1 MKNNYQNEPPT
12 VFISYAHEGNL
23 GERVAELSDWL
34 QDKGVQVITDHPYK
48 NRPPE
53 EGWRAWMQHNIEDCD
68 LVLIVCSKRYKALF
82 ERRDVADQGGRGVSW
97 ESAIVTSELYGSR
110 MHNRRFYP
118 ILSDDGDHCYI
129 PAVLSDWDNGHRF
142 PSGNDRILSLIR
154 DEVKVPVP
162 KKPFQQLL
170 PREISGSN
178 DPRILPREGEVI
190 GREDEVAKVLA
201 FLTGSERIAAVCGHV
216 TGSGGIGKTEVCKEA
231 LRRWLGS
238 NSADRTFWI
247 PVVDD
252 ADALRL
258 IGQLGEAIGLSTETI
273 AELKDVSQLRPYL
286 PRALYYFDNLESVA
300 ESPGGINLLRTLS
313 HMPGIRLLASSRV
326 PLDGV
331 LGRSLFVG
339 PLDTDSAVQ
348 LFRKCWTGGDLPD
361 ACELGEFLIK
371 QLGGHALSIAL
382 VARLGRAYG
391 WGTLRTKWDEKGT
404 ALAKTRKP
412 DGRLDSLDISFS
424 LTMELLQDSPG
435 ALDLW
440 QFSALFPDGLDEET
454 LELWCK
460 VSGYPQARVSLAEH
474 HLLSINDH
482 VTMLPPIARYSL
494 DSAGCDNNPDRGFNW
509 TRARRHA
516 YDYFLK
522 LSHHASDIASD
533 DEAIEARSKTSQ
545 QLWAIE
551 QLFKTDIDS
560 GNPDKE
566 RIRQLHRQLQNVYM
580 FNILAGRSALAYVNR
595 MLGDTM
601 SLKALGD
608 LESRLGNVDQARVH
622 YDKAIEFYKKEQDQ
636 LGLANVY
643 QSMGDLFLAEKSV
656 EDALQ
661 FYQEAISL
669 YKSEQNPM
677 GIAYTLSEIIRCY
690 HRLGSL
696 DLDRLR
702 HLAME
707 ALMHADRS
715 GVESVAHYV
724 LSVLNEYFNGEEKE
738 LREFLKFLEM
748 EK

>member
-1 MKNNYQNEPPT
+1 MKNPHQNNPPI
-12 VFISYAHEGNL
+12 VFISYAHEGDL
-23 GERVAELSDWL
+23 GEKVAALSEWL
-34 QDKGVQVITDHPYK
+34 LNKGVQVITDHPYK

-68 LVLIVCSKRYKALF
+68 LVLIVCSKRYKDLF
-82 ERRDVADQGGRGVSW
+82 EKRPVTDRGGHGVSW
-97 ESAIVTSELYGSR
+97 ESAIITSEIYWSR
-110 MHNRRFYP
+110 MYNRRFYP
-118 ILSDDGDHCYI
+118 ILPDGGDLCHV
-129 PAVLSDWDNGHRF
+129 PAILKDWYNGHRF
-142 PSGNDRILSLIR
+142 PSGNERILSLIR
-154 DEVKVPVP
+154 DEIKVPVP

-170 PREISGSN
+170 PGEISGSN

-190 GREDEVAKVLA
+190 GREKEVAEVLA
-201 FLTGSERIAAVCGHV
+201 FLAGSDRIAAVCCHV

-238 NSADRTFWI
+238 NNADRTFWI

-252 ADALRL
+252 ADVMRL
-258 IGQLGEAIGLSTETI
+258 IGQLGEAIGLTTETI
-273 AELKDVSQLRPYL
+273 AGLKDVSQIRPYL
-286 PRALYYFDNLESVA
+286 PKALYYLDNLESVA
-300 ESPGGINLLRTLS
+300 ESPGGINFLRMLS
-313 HMPGIRLLASSRV
+313 QMPGIRLLASSRV

-339 PLDTDSAVQ
+339 PLDPDSAVR
-348 LFRKCWTGGDLPD
+348 LSRKCWTGGDLPD
-361 ACELGEFLIK
+361 SGELGKFLIT
-371 QLGGHALSIAL
+371 QLGGHALTIVL
-382 VARLGRAYG
+382 LARLGRAYG
-391 WGTLRTKWDEKGT
+391 WRTLRKKWGEKGT
-404 ALAKTRKP
+404 ALAKTRRP
-412 DGRLDSLDISFS
+412 GGRLDSLDISLS
-424 LTMELLQDSPG
+424 MTTELLQDSPG

-454 LELWCK
+454 LELWCE
-460 VSGYPQARVSLAEH
+460 VSGYSQAHVPLADH
-474 HLLSINDH
+474 HLLSIDDQI
-482 VTMLPPIARYSL
+482 TMLPPMARYAL
-494 DSAGCDNNPDRGFNW
+494 DNVGRDDGSDKGFNW

-522 LSHHASDIASD
+522 LSHHASDIASSE
-533 DEAIEARSKTSQ
+533 EAVKARSRTSR

-551 QLFKTDIDS
+551 QLFKTDMGS
-560 GNPDKE
+560 GDPDKE
-566 RIRQLHRQLQNVYM
+566 RIRLLHRLLLNVYG
-580 FNILAGRSALAYVNR
+580 FNVLAGRAALTHVHR
-595 MLGDTM
+595 MLGDAM
-601 SLKALGD
+601 SQKILGD

-622 YDKAIEFYKKEQDQ
+622 YENAIELYKKEQVK

-669 YKSEQNPM
+669 YKSEQEPM
-677 GIAYTLSEIIRCY
+677 GIAYTLSEIIRCH

-696 DLDRLR
+696 DLDGLR

-707 ALMHADRS
+707 ALMHAVRS

-724 LSVLNEYFNGEEKE
+724 LSVLNEYFDGDEKE
-738 LREFLKFLEM
+738 LREFIKSLEL